1 MDRRQFLHGM
11 GLYGSSIL
19 LGGCGNDS
27 AVDNRVDKTTAMPA
41 PTPGRI
47 YDLEIQKTDFLLRN
61 KKTTD
66 LVSLAQHAPPPVL
79 FTNQGELTRFNL
91 LNGSEAYTA
100 MHWHGIRLANEM
112 DGVPYLTQLPLAQ
125 NETFRYEFAPPDA
138 GTYWYHPHCL
148 TMSQMAQGLTGA
160 LVVKEKEDPGFDD
173 DHVINLKDFMLD
185 DNDQLDTP
193 YSLRNA
199 ARAGTFGNFM
209 TANWQQNPKFECKAG
224 GLARIRLVNTD
235 TTRIHQLHF
244 SASNVKVI
252 AWDGHPIEEEIPTP
266 DQHNPLI
273 LGPGQRADVVVLMPD
288 TEEKSIQ
295 VIAGDTKVQQVMST
309 LVATGVSLNRKLDDV
324 SPLPPNPIAQP
335 DMRNSEPLDFLFGWS
350 ALGTAP
356 NNGYC
361 GSLGSNFWSINRVEW
376 PGDNAPSN
384 EALATLQQGKTYI
397 VKLQNGSPNTH
408 PIHLHGLVF
417 KPISS
422 NLRKIPANWT
432 DTVVLLKDEII
443 EVVMVADNPGDWAFH
458 CHVIEHQKTGLAGFI
473 TVA

>member
-1 MDRRQFLHGM
+1 MDRRQFLNGM
-11 GLYGSSIL
+11 GMCGTSIL
-19 LGGCGNDS
+19 LSGCGFGGESGAKSTN
-27 AVDNRVDKTTAMPA
+27 TTTPA
-41 PTPGRI
+41 PAPERI

-61 KKTTD
+61 KMTTG
-66 LVSLAQHAPPPVL
+66 LVSLQQNAPPPVL
-79 FTNQGELTRFNL
+79 FANQGEMTRFNL
-91 LNGSEAYTA
+91 RNSSEAYTA

-112 DGVPYLTQLPLAQ
+112 DGVPYLTQLPIAQ
-125 NETFRYEFAPPDA
+125 NETFVYDFAPPDA

-148 TMSQMAQGLTGA
+148 TMTQMAQGLTGA
-160 LVVKEKEDPGFDD
+160 LVIKEKVDPGFDD

-185 DNDQLDTP
+185 ENDQLDTP

-209 TANWQQNPKFECKAG
+209 TANWQQSPRFECKAG

-244 SASNVKVI
+244 TSSHVKVI
-252 AWDGHPIEEEIPTP
+252 AWDGHPIEEEISTP
-266 DQHNPLI
+266 DQNNPLI
-273 LGPGQRADVVVLMPD
+273 LGPGQRADVVVLMPA
-288 TEEKSIQ
+288 TEEATVE
-295 VIAGDTKVQQVMST
+295 VIAGDTNIPQVMST
-309 LVATGVSLNRKLDDV
+309 LVATGVNLNRNLQDV
-324 SPLPPNPIAQP
+324 VPLPPNPIAQP
-335 DMRNSEPLDFLFGWS
+335 DMQNSESLDFLFGWS
-350 ALGTAP
+350 PLGKAP

-361 GSLGSNFWSINRVEW
+361 GTLGSNFWSINRVAW

-384 EALATLQQGKTYI
+384 EALATLEQGRTYI
-397 VKLQNGSPNTH
+397 MRMQNGSPNTH

-432 DTVVLLKDEII
+432 DTVVLLKDEIV
-443 EVVMVADNPGDWAFH
+443 EVVVVADNPGDWAFH